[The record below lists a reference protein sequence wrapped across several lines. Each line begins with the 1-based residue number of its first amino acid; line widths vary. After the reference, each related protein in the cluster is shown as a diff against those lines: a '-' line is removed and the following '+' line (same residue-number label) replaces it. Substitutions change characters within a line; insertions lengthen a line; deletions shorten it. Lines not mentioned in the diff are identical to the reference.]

1 MKKQKHRNEKPN
13 DRNVKPPNWETRE
26 PKSTLTN
33 EIAMIICVAIV
44 SLTKLIQA
52 AIQFFLE

>member
-1 MKKQKHRNEKPN
+1 MKKQKHRSEKPN

-26 PKSTLTN
+26 PKSTLTK